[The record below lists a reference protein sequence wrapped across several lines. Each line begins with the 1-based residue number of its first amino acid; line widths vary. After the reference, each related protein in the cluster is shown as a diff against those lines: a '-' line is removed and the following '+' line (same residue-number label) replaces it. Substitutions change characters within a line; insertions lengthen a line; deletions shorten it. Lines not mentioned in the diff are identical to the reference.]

1 VTKDHII
8 GGTLMLFSLEKRFA
22 ERSWADSLNLRYSQR
37 LLIIGAC
44 ALASWAIVILIG
56 LGALRLLGY

>member
-1 VTKDHII
+1 
-8 GGTLMLFSLEKRFA
+8 MLFSLEKRFA